1 MASNGQ
7 TKKPT
12 VVFSRKDTLHAP
24 NFKNVGEHLIH
35 SVDKQDEGAASPTP
49 MSPSPHEA
57 EAEPAPQEEEE
68 EEQRSMSCLRA
79 IFCCCKRR
87 PQQTYSPA
95 PNSAAAASASAGAA
109 AAPSQDWGSLGFPP
123 LEGKPTLVLDLDE
136 TLVHSSFK
144 PISNPD
150 FVIPVTI
157 EGHVHHVYVLERPG
171 THEFL
176 QRMNKLY
183 EIICFT
189 ASLSKYANP
198 LLDLLDKNKTIR
210 GRLYREHCVYHNGT
224 YVKDLS
230 LIGRQLRSTLIVDNS
245 KSSFLFQP
253 QCGIPCTNFIDDKS
267 DRELYALADWLE
279 KVADAEDMTQV
290 TPDWVDMW
298 EETFNSGKM

>member
-1 MASNGQ
+1 MASSASSDGQ

-35 SVDKQDEGAASPTP
+35 SVDKQDEGAASPAP
-49 MSPSPHEA
+49 MSPSPNEA
-57 EAEPAPQEEEE
+57 EVEPAPQQ
-68 EEQRSMSCLRA
+68 EQRSFSCLRA
-79 IFCCCKRR
+79 IFCCCKRNR
-87 PQQTYSPA
+87 GHEETYAPA
-95 PNSAAAASASAGAA
+95 PNSDNAEGDVAPASSG
-109 AAPSQDWGSLGFPP
+109 WGSLGFPP

-171 THEFL
+171 TAEFL
-176 QRMNKLY
+176 DRMNKHY

-210 GRLYREHCVYHNGT
+210 GRLYREHCVYHSGT

-230 LIGRQLRSTLIVDNS
+230 LIGRELRSTLIVDNS

-290 TPDWVDMW
+290 TPEWNDMW
-298 EETFNSGKM
+298 EETFNGGKI

>member
-1 MASNGQ
+1 MASDGQ
-7 TKKPT
+7 IKKPT

-49 MSPSPHEA
+49 MSPSPNE
-57 EAEPAPQEEEE
+57 ETPAPER
-68 EEQRSMSCLRA
+68 QRSFNCLRA
-79 IFCCCKRR
+79 IFCCCKRAR
-87 PQQTYSPA
+87 PHEEQYSPA
-95 PNSAAAASASAGAA
+95 SSHSSATASEVA
-109 AAPSQDWGSLGFPP
+109 DEDKWGSLGFPP

-171 THEFL
+171 TAEFL
-176 QRMNKLY
+176 DRMNKHY

-230 LIGRQLRSTLIVDNS
+230 LIGRELRSTLIVDNS

-290 TPDWVDMW
+290 TPEWNDMW
-298 EETFNSGKM
+298 EETFNGGKI

>member
-1 MASNGQ
+1 MASASSSDGQ

-35 SVDKQDEGAASPTP
+35 SVDKQDEGAASPAP
-49 MSPSPHEA
+49 MSPSPNEA
-57 EAEPAPQEEEE
+57 EVEPAPQQ
-68 EEQRSMSCLRA
+68 EQRSFSCLRA
-79 IFCCCKRR
+79 IFCCCKRNR
-87 PQQTYSPA
+87 GHEYEAPA
-95 PNSAAAASASAGAA
+95 PSDTTSGDVAPASPG
-109 AAPSQDWGSLGFPP
+109 WGSLGFPP

-171 THEFL
+171 TAEFL
-176 QRMNKLY
+176 DRMNKHY

-210 GRLYREHCVYHNGT
+210 GRLYREHCVYHSGT

-230 LIGRQLRSTLIVDNS
+230 LIGRELRSTLIVDNS

-290 TPDWVDMW
+290 TPEWNEMW
-298 EETFNSGKM
+298 EETFNGGRI